1 MIPPNTVTDLDLS
14 RYARQM
20 ILPEVGGKGQQ
31 ALAAARVALVG
42 LGGLGSPAA
51 FYLAGAGVGTL
62 GLIDDDTV
70 DVSNLHRQPL
80 HATPDQGRPKTI
92 SAREKLAALNPAIR
106 LAEHRLRLT
115 GKNAAPLLSDYD
127 LVLDGSDNFD
137 TRYIVNDA
145 AQRRGIPLVWG
156 AVLRWEG
163 QIMMVRPGRSACYR
177 CLFPEPPDPALAAS
191 CADAGVV
198 GPLAGLVGSW
208 MALEALK
215 ILWGAGAPLVNRLL
229 LIDGRSGRVRERVV
243 ERRKTCPACAPGAGV
258 STAV

>member
-1 MIPPNTVTDLDLS
+1 VTEIVLA

-80 HATPDQGRPKTI
+80 HGTPDRGRPKTV
-92 SAREKLAALNPAIR
+92 SAREKLTALNPAVR
-106 LAEHRLRLT
+106 VVEHALRLT
-115 GKNAAPLLSDYD
+115 VDNAAAVFGGYD
-127 LVLDGSDNFD
+127 LVLDGSDNFE
-137 TRYIVNDA
+137 TRYTVNDA

-163 QIMMVRPGRSACYR
+163 QIMTVRPGRSACYR
-177 CLFPEPPDPALAAS
+177 CLFPEPPDPAEARS
-191 CADAGVV
+191 CADAGVA

-215 ILWGAGAPLVNRLL
+215 ALWGAGTALVNRLL

-243 ERRKTCPACAPGAGV
+243 ERRKNCPACAPGAGV